1 MQMSQAT
8 DPTRPSPTADLLN
21 EYTDHLRAVESVN
34 QWRALL
40 GIPFFLSTIT
50 GRDVGKGLASL
61 LLIAGAFFLLA
72 NSQHFVEL
80 EKLKQIAKAH
90 GIEL

>member
-21 EYTDHLRAVESVN
+21 EYTDHLRAIESVN

-40 GIPFFLSTIT
+40 GIPFFLSTLT

-61 LLIAGAFFLLA
+61 LLIAGALFMLA
-72 NSQHFVEL
+72 NSQHFIEL
-80 EKLKQIAKAH
+80 EKLRDYAKAK
-90 GIEL
+90 GIDL